1 MHYGFIDSIAV
12 NNELGEMKAI
22 RDLAVACVK
31 GYKLDEVESV
41 VTIKTEEED
50 EF

>member
-31 GYKLDEVESV
+31 GYKLDEVETV
-41 VTIKTEEED
+41 IIPKED
-50 EF
+50 EDSY